1 MSQRTDQVE
10 SQIQRLLGEVLNR
23 EIELP
28 EGHLATVTRVSI
40 TRDLKNAR
48 VFVSVLPFDSSDSVM
63 KILQNNRGM
72 IQKELHSQ
80 LTMKF
85 SPKLEFLLDKQAEY
99 ADQIERLIDEEMTN
113 N

>member
-10 SQIQRLLGEVLNR
+10 SQIQRLLGEILNR

-28 EGHLATVTRVSI
+28 DNHLATVARISI
-40 TRDLKNAR
+40 SPDLKNAR
-48 VFVSVLPFDSSDSVM
+48 VFISILPFDSSPRII
-63 KILQNNRGM
+63 KIFQKNKGI
-72 IQKELHSQ
+72 IQKELHSR

-85 SPKLEFLLDKQAEY
+85 SPKLEFLLDTQAEY
-99 ADQIERLIDEEMTN
+99 ADKIEQLIDEEMTN

>member
-1 MSQRTDQVE
+1 MTQRTDQVE
-10 SQIQRLLGEVLNR
+10 SQIQRILGAVLNR

-28 EGHLATVTRVSI
+28 EGHLATITRVLI
-40 TRDLKNAR
+40 NPDLKNAK
-48 VFVSVLPFDSSDSVM
+48 VFISVLPFANSNSVM
-63 KILQNNRGM
+63 KILKNNRGM

-85 SPKLEFLLDKQAEY
+85 SPKLEFLLDKQPEY
-99 ADQIERLIDEEMTN
+99 ADQIEKLIDEEMTN